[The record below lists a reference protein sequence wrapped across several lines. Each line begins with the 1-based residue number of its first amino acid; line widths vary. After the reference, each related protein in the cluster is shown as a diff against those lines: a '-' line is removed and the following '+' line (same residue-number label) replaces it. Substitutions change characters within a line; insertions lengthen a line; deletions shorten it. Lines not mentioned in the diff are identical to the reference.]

1 MHRHNF
7 FSGVKEDILKQ
18 KRATK
23 FRMEMNDTTITDGSA
38 YRQIIN
44 EFQGSD
50 FVLTALLNTDGVNL
64 YSSSKFEIWP
74 IFLAINELIP
84 KARFSRENLLLI
96 GIWQGKGKPPFIS
109 YFKSISAQLILS
121 LNTEGI
127 QISIDSLNITVK
139 MKVICGVFDLPA
151 KASILNMMYFN
162 GQYAC
167 ITCEEPGHS
176 VKQGKG
182 TARCF
187 PQQKWKYKLRSH
199 SDVLENMQ
207 LETVKKNS

>member
-1 MHRHNF
+1 MHRHF

-18 KRATK
+18 KRAMK
-23 FRMEMNDTTITDGSA
+23 SRMEMNDNTITDITDGSA
-38 YRQIIN
+38 YKQIVN

-50 FVLTALLNTDGVNL
+50 VVLTALLNTDGVNL
-64 YSSSKFEIWP
+64 YSSSKIELWP
-74 IFLAINELIP
+74 IFLAINELNP

-96 GIWQGKGKPPFIS
+96 GIWQGKGKPAFKL
-109 YFKSISAQLILS
+109 YFKSISVQLNS

-127 QISIDSLNITVK
+127 QITIDSLNITVK
-139 MKVICGVFDLPA
+139 MKVLCGVFELPA

-187 PQQKWKYKLRSH
+187 PNRNGQYKLRSH
-199 SDVLENMQ
+199 SDVLKKI
-207 LETVKKNS
+207 VKL